1 MGKREDKANATKTKI
16 VEATRTLVKEKGFS
30 NVSVD
35 DITKLAG
42 VAKGSFYVYYKKK
55 EDVVSDIGC
64 LEFRYINEELEEMSN
79 LCITKKLDYYFKRYK
94 EGVFGLGIEITK
106 CWLQNNLNCRCKLE
120 YDYNT
125 ISNMLTKAI
134 KNNEL
139 KSDTDIESLTYRII
153 TILYGLMLIWIMNG
167 GNLRVDDKKLDVN
180 VCDLLFPFL
189 LEVKDER
196 I

>member
-1 MGKREDKANATKTKI
+1 MGKREEKANQTKTKI
-16 VEATRTLVKEKGFS
+16 VEAARTLVREKGLE

-55 EDVVSDIGC
+55 EDIISDIGC
-64 LEFRYINEELEEMSN
+64 LEFRYINEELEKMSN
-79 LCITKKLDYYFKRYK
+79 LDIISKLDYYFKRYK
-94 EGVFGLGIEITK
+94 EGVFSLGVLITK
-106 CWLQNNLNCRCKLE
+106 SWLQNNLNCRCKLE

-125 ISNMLTKAI
+125 ISNIINDAI

-139 KSDTDIESLTYRII
+139 KKDTDVDSLTYRII

-167 GNLRVDDKKLDVN
+167 GNIDINDKRIDVDVYN
-180 VCDLLFPFL
+180 LLFPFM
-189 LEVKDER
+189 EVKDER